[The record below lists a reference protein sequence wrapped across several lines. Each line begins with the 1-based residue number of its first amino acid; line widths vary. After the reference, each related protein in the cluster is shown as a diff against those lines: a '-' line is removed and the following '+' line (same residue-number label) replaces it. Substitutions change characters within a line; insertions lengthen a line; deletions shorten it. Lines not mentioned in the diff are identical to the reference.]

1 MKQTKKRKMGKE
13 RKLIYRLY
21 GLTVFILLVC
31 ILSGGVIYYFSQ
43 DVQNQSEL
51 LEETAAFHQD
61 YTQLVNGLKQV
72 SLLKYQLTTSG
83 YNEDHIESVQQVLT
97 ETDTL
102 YSSLEK
108 SIAGD
113 EELEHYFR
121 FLKDVVESYDATY
134 HTYFSSI
141 YVGNEIEEIRNR
153 VSPVITRNEQ
163 SVNNVN
169 ERMQNYLEAEREG
182 ASLALESSLAVTE
195 RVTMTALTVLIMVP
209 LISLLLFSRNLS
221 RGVQIVRKRINE
233 YSAGN
238 LSYDHIIDRN
248 DEFGQIDLRLK
259 DMGGRLSAL
268 LKKNDEISGNVL
280 SVAKET
286 SEMSAVQL
294 EGMKKIEKT
303 MDEFAG
309 GMERQTGFT
318 GTISATTEEVS
329 ASSQEIQYSI
339 EYMNKQIKRIED
351 ASIQG
356 TLLMKELEKSMEEFK
371 EKTGNTSGRV
381 AGMQEQLVHISS
393 FLNGI
398 DDIAEQTNLLAINAS
413 IEAAKAGKEGRSFA
427 VVAEEIRKLSQGTNR
442 FSRRTKEVLN
452 TLHKESE
459 DVVGSFEDF
468 ILNSESAREKTAA
481 SAKLFKEFSL
491 ESAKISG
498 EHLEISESISQINEA
513 IAEVVHSVSELADS
527 ANVLQEKSG
536 SVNSIITNQTM
547 LQERLAAETE
557 TLEEM
562 AQKLK
567 S

>member
-31 ILSGGVIYYFSQ
+31 ILSGGVIYYYSQ
-43 DVQNQSEL
+43 DVQNQSGL
-51 LEETAAFHQD
+51 LEETAAFQQD

-83 YNEDHIESVQQVLT
+83 YNEAHIESVQQVLT
-97 ETDTL
+97 ETGTL

-113 EELEHYFR
+113 EELEHYFG

-134 HTYFSSI
+134 HTYFSTI

-233 YSAGN
+233 YSDGN

-286 SEMSAVQL
+286 SEMSVVQL

-309 GMERQTGFT
+309 GMERQSGFT

-329 ASSQEIQYSI
+329 ASSQEIQSSI
-339 EYMNKQIKRIED
+339 EYMNKQIQRIED

-356 TLLMKELEKSMEEFK
+356 TLLMKELEESMEELK

-427 VVAEEIRKLSQGTNR
+427 VVAEEIRKLSQGTNN
-442 FSRRTKEVLN
+442 FSKRTKEVLS

-459 DVVGSFEDF
+459 DVAGSFEDF
-468 ILNSESAREKTAA
+468 ILNSESARERTAA
-481 SAKLFKEFSL
+481 SARLFKEFSL

-498 EHLEISESISQINEA
+498 EHHEISESISQINEA

-527 ANVLQEKSG
+527 ANVLQGKSG
-536 SVNSIITNQTM
+536 SVNSIISNQTV

-557 TLEEM
+557 KLEEM